1 MIRTYQEIRD
11 EVIENAATTIEALEQ
26 YKTKFLAIALSE
38 LGEATD
44 ENNDRAIGK
53 VNQTINT
60 LLSESYFEFS
70 IYMEGLEIKVDYD
83 KLDDLAIKMY
93 MDQFKGDK

>member
-1 MIRTYQEIRD
+1 MIKTYQEIRD
-11 EVIENAATTIEALEQ
+11 ELMYGVATIVQALEQ
-26 YKTKFLAIALSE
+26 YKIKFLDIALSE

-60 LLSESYFEFS
+60 LLSESYFEFAV
-70 IYMEGLEIKVDYD
+70 YMEGLEIKVDWD
-83 KLDDLAIKMY
+83 RVETVTIKKFME
-93 MDQFKGDK
+93 QFK